1 MRPTGTASIDEGLA
15 NIGRRRT
22 RLAWQRV
29 AARSVG
35 RDDRSATKQRDSSTV
50 ECSVARRWDEK
61 RALGDRLLDCL
72 SGRARVD
79 CIQKAAAVVMSSS
92 DGLVL

>member
-1 MRPTGTASIDEGLA
+1 MRPTGTASIDECLA
-15 NIGRRRT
+15 NIGRQRT

-35 RDDRSATKQRDSSTV
+35 RDDRSATKQRDSSTI
-50 ECSVARRWDEK
+50 ERSISRW
-61 RALGDRLLDCL
+61 RHQQRLFGDRLPDGL